1 MCVSKRA
8 IRATTKRGIK
18 FCSKKC
24 RAKRLSFLPI
34 AAVVRNPRCMQV
46 SVHGYRAPTI
56 LMLAAFPAVIL
67 AVCPVMDSPFYEA
80 KCSVLFAFGA
90 AGCLSLPKDSFASE
104 TVLPLQEDRIKPRV
118 LLFSFIAWVVATS
131 IATAYAHAWKSAWRP
146 LAEYGSAIAVVAAM
160 IRLRIERSTLLF
172 CIAVSASALACLG
185 ARGLGWVRSTP
196 PIRCVFFE
204 LRDVEC
210 LWFIATP
217 HRKPIR
223 LAATHA
229 VGGWQQQGAYGPRRC
244 HRRRCVLAGVGTAP
258 VAIR

>member
-1 MCVSKRA
+1 MV
-8 IRATTKRGIK
+8 
-18 FCSKKC
+18 
-24 RAKRLSFLPI
+24 
-34 AAVVRNPRCMQV
+34 
-46 SVHGYRAPTI
+46 
-56 LMLAAFPAVIL
+56 AAFPTVIL

-196 PIRCVFFE
+196 PTCRCNRSGKNADCGNPWESAIRCVFFE

-229 VGGWQQQGAYGPRRC
+229 VGGWQQQGAYGPPRC